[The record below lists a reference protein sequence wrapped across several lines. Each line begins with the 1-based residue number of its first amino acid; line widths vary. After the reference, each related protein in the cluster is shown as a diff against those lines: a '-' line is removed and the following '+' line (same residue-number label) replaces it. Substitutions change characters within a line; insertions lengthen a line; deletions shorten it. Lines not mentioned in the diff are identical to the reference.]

1 MCSTVGE
8 RLALIGR
15 AIDEVDTAASAGQLS
30 SAQMAEL
37 TVRLARIWA
46 MLAELDPALAARL
59 RGYNDDRE

>member
-1 MCSTVGE
+1 MSSTVGE

-15 AIDEVDTAASAGQLS
+15 AIDEVDAAASAGQLS

-37 TVRLARIWA
+37 TVRLAHIWA

-59 RGYNDDRE
+59 RDYDNDRE

>member
-1 MCSTVGE
+1 M
-8 RLALIGR
+8 ALIGR
-15 AIDEVDTAASAGQLS
+15 AIDEVDAAASAGQLS

-59 RGYNDDRE
+59 RGYDTDRE